1 MDRPSVFFVG
11 KRKPDAPP
19 EPQMTAEEMK
29 ECIARVQPFLRK
41 RNQEERMERT
51 LETLSFEEKRA

>member
-11 KRKPDAPP
+11 KRKPNAPP
-19 EPQMTAEEMK
+19 ERQMSIEELE
-29 ECIARVQPFLRK
+29 ECRARVEPYLRK

>member
-19 EPQMTAEEMK
+19 EPQMTVEETK

-41 RNQEERMERT
+41 KNQEEQMERT

>member
-1 MDRPSVFFVG
+1 MDKPSVFIVG
-11 KRKPDAPP
+11 KRKENAPP
-19 EPQMTAEEMK
+19 EPCMSEEEMK
-29 ECIARVQPFLRK
+29 EYLKRLERFHRK